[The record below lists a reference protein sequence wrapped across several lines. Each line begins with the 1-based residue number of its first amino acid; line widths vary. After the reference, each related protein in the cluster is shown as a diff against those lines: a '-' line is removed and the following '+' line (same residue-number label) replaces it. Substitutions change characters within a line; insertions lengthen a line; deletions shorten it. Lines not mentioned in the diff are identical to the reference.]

1 MQKTTLYISF
11 FLLTT
16 LSFACAPTS
25 SKGEW
30 IPEDK
35 QRFMTFCKEAKKDKN
50 VEMSPRQISAVCNC
64 ALKKSIQ
71 VYESFYAANADSIK
85 LVGDSCIEKI
95 K

>member
-1 MQKTTLYISF
+1 MQKITLYISF
-11 FLLTT
+11 LLLTT

-25 SKGEW
+25 TKGEW

-35 QRFMTFCKEAKKDKN
+35 QGFLEYCKEAAKYKN
-50 VEMSPRQISAVCNC
+50 IKLSSRQISAVCDC

-71 VYESFYAANADSIK
+71 AYESFQEANADSIR
-85 LVGDSCIEKI
+85 LVGTSCIEKI